1 MGFRLFPTHVTHV
14 TLLRLE
20 EEVIRDRGKEEFA
33 VKRQRRGR
41 WFDSSAEAEEK
52 FVYGGDVAYSKRQI
66 EKQARRLATL
76 ESFYEEQRI
85 ILFSSRGGDGDCK
98 FSLGSS

>member
-1 MGFRLFPTHVTHV
+1 MFRLFGYTRCSCYTPHTGSH
-14 TLLRLE
+14 
-20 EEVIRDRGKEEFA
+20 EEVIRERKEEFA

-41 WFDSSAEAEEK
+41 WFDSSTEAEEK

-66 EKQARRLATL
+66 ERQARRLATL

-85 ILFSSRGGDGDCK
+85 IFGRGGGDGDCK
-98 FSLGSS
+98 FSFGSG

>member
-1 MGFRLFPTHVTHV
+1 MFRLFPTHGSH
-14 TLLRLE
+14 
-20 EEVIRDRGKEEFA
+20 EEVIREHKEEFA

-66 EKQARRLATL
+66 EKQAKRLATL
-76 ESFYEEQRI
+76 ESFYEEQRN
-85 ILFSSRGGDGDCK
+85 L
-98 FSLGSS
+98 

>member
-1 MGFRLFPTHVTHV
+1 M
-14 TLLRLE
+14 
-20 EEVIRDRGKEEFA
+20 
-33 VKRQRRGR
+33 KRQRGGR

-66 EKQARRLATL
+66 QKQAKRLATL

-85 ILFSSRGGDGDCK
+85 IFGRGGGDGDCK
-98 FSLGSS
+98 LSFGSG